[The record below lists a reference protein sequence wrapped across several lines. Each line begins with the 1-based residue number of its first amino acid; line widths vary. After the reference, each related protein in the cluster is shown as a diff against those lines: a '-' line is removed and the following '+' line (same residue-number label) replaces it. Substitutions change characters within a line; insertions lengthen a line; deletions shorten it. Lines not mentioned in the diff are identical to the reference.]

1 MATIGL
7 LSEDGLGYRNSWVS
21 SYAGPLSTWGNRPA
35 VQEEPAEETSPDADW
50 ISRVQQGDE
59 DAARELF
66 QRLYPTVVGIV
77 RGHRPK
83 RTLEEDLTQAVFTKV
98 FAKLDQF
105 SGLVPLEHWVSRIA
119 VNTCINQL
127 KHEKVRPELR
137 MSDLSEEQE
146 AVVQQI
152 AVSESDLPDSQAI
165 GAREVVDELLSRL
178 RPEERLILTLLHLE
192 ERSAEEIS
200 QRTGWSISCVKVRA
214 FRARAKMR
222 TLWEALYPTGAW

>member
-7 LSEDGLGYRNSWVS
+7 LSEDGLGYRNIWIS
-21 SYAGPLSTWGNRPA
+21 SCVGGFGSMGSRPA
-35 VQEEPAEETSPDADW
+35 VKEEPAPQNSDDADW
-50 ISRVQQGDE
+50 ISRIQQGDE
-59 DAARELF
+59 DAARDLF
-66 QRLYPTVVGIV
+66 LRLYPTVISIV
-77 RGHRPK
+77 RGHRAR
-83 RTLEEDLTQAVFTKV
+83 RTLEEDLTQAVFAKV
-98 FAKLDQF
+98 FAKLSQF

-146 AVVQQI
+146 AVAQQL
-152 AVSESDLPDSQAI
+152 AVTEGDLPDSQAT
-165 GAREVVDELLSRL
+165 GARELVEELLSRL
-178 RPEERLILTLLHLE
+178 RPEERLVLTLLHLE

-200 QRTGWSISCVKVRA
+200 RRTGWSISCVKVRA

-222 TLWEALYPTGAW
+222 TLWESLYPTGVW

>member
-21 SYAGPLSTWGNRPA
+21 NYVGALGHPGTGPA
-35 VQEEPAEETSPDADW
+35 VQDEPARGISDDADW
-50 ISRVQQGDE
+50 ISRIQQGDE
-59 DAARELF
+59 EAARDLF
-66 QRLYPTVVGIV
+66 RRLYPTVISIV

-83 RTLEEDLTQAVFTKV
+83 RTLEEDLTQAVFAKI
-98 FAKLDQF
+98 FAKLGQF

-146 AVVQQI
+146 AVVQQL
-152 AVSESDLPDSQAI
+152 AVSEGDLPDCQST
-165 GAREVVDELLSRL
+165 GAKELVAELLSRL
-178 RPEERLILTLLHLE
+178 RPEERLVLTLLHLE

-200 QRTGWSISCVKVRA
+200 RRTGWSISCVKVRA

-222 TLWEALYPTGAW
+222 TLWDSLYPTGAW